1 MQISKNHLRGFTIET
16 SSKVIKTPFFFPAI
30 SSIRTNHGVYEYF
43 NLLRK
48 VAYPGFLI
56 SAYDIFH
63 DEKRETLIKELS
75 EITEGAIFTLL
86 DSGNYESYWK
96 EDKKWDIDKLESI
109 LSEVTVDL
117 CFSFDVFRE
126 DGKDAD
132 NHSKEII
139 KYTAMTAGM
148 QKSGTT
154 IPIVHSIPKDFPE
167 TIKKVVTGI
176 YPEIVGIPERELGG
190 GLFERAE
197 TIKKIRDELSKNEI
211 DIPIHV
217 LGTRNPISLLVYTL
231 CGADLYDGLEWCKC
245 TANPESGHLYHFV
258 QKDLL
263 DCDCKACKMDDVPY
277 GLQTMAHNLIFYE
290 NFTEEIR
297 SSIEGNQI
305 SKIMSKYLPE
315 KTVHT
320 IEKIAGLK

>member
-1 MQISKNHLRGFTIET
+1 LQINPSGFRRYKIET
-16 SSKVIKTPFFFPAI
+16 SAKALETPFFFPAI
-30 SSIRTNHGVYEYF
+30 SSIRTNHSVYDYF
-43 NLLRK
+43 NLLKK

-63 DEKRETLIKELS
+63 DEKREALIKELS
-75 EITEGAIFTLL
+75 DVTEGTTFTLL

-96 EDKKWDIDKLESI
+96 EDDEWDIDKLESV

-126 DGKDAD
+126 DEKDVD
-132 NHSKEII
+132 NHSKDII

-148 QKSGTT
+148 QTSGTT
-154 IPIVHSIPKDFPE
+154 IPIIHSIPKDFPK
-167 TIKKVVTGI
+167 TVKKVVTGI
-176 YPEIVGIPERELGG
+176 YPEIIGIPERELGG

-197 TIKKIRDELSKNEI
+197 TIKRIRDELSKNEI

-217 LGTRNPISLLVYTL
+217 LGTGNPISLLIYTL
-231 CGADLYDGLEWCKC
+231 CGADLFDGLEWCKC

-263 DCDCKACKMDDVPY
+263 DCNCKACKMDDVPY

-297 SSIEGNQI
+297 GSLEENKI
-305 SKIMSKYLPE
+305 SEIMSKYLPD
-315 KTVHT
+315 KTVSI
-320 IEKIAGLK
+320 IEKISGLK